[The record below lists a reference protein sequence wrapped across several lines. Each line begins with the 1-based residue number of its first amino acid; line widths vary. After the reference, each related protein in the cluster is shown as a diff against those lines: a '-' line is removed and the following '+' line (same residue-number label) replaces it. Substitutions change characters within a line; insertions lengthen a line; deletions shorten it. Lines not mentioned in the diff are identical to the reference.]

1 MIVLG
6 VDSSSSTATC
16 ALISEKGV
24 LGEINLNDK
33 KQHSVLIMDM
43 IDRLL
48 QDCNLTIK
56 DVDGFAISEGPGSF
70 TGLRIGMATLKG
82 LSFGT
87 NKPCL
92 GISSLK
98 GLAYNVI
105 NFNGII
111 CPIIDALRNNVYTC
125 LFKVENGELISIS
138 DSSCLSL
145 DELIEILEA
154 KNEPVI
160 FLGDGIEK
168 HKETLSEKVK
178 FSSFAPITSTYPKA
192 SSICALALPL
202 LQQGISGNLNT
213 MAPVY
218 LRKSQAEREYEER
231 MGLK

>member
-48 QDCNLTIK
+48 KDCNLTIK
-56 DVDGFAISEGPGSF
+56 DIDGFAISEGPGSF

-87 NKPCL
+87 NKPCVS
-92 GISSLK
+92 ISSLK

-105 NFNGII
+105 NFTGII

-125 LFKVENGELISIS
+125 LYKFENGELISLTDS
-138 DSSCLSL
+138 DCLSL
-145 DELIEILEA
+145 DELIELLQE
-154 KNEPVI
+154 KDEPI
-160 FLGDGIEK
+160 MFLGDGVQK
-168 HKETLSEKVK
+168 HKQTLSEKVRNTY
-178 FSSFAPITSTYPKA
+178 FAPITSNYPKA
-192 SSICALALPL
+192 SSICSLALPL
-202 LQQGISGNLNT
+202 LQEGFFNDLNT
-213 MAPVY
+213 MAPIY
-218 LRKSQAEREYEER
+218 LRKSQAEREYEQR
-231 MGLK
+231 MGL